1 MRLISTGQG
10 KEKSFQLR
18 DGSMIAGRHP
28 SCHIIVPDPQVSK
41 RHLQL
46 HVDGGTV
53 TLRDLDSR
61 NGTSVNGRPVKLHVL
76 EDGDIITLG
85 NHTLTFD
92 ATGAAQG
99 HAAGAAGFDFSPTDE
114 SEQRPYEP
122 DDSTSAYA
130 PDGPPPSEAQA
141 EPLYDE
147 SEMSE
152 DDTPADGQ
160 FIPQAYS
167 PENLEPQ
174 IIARDG
180 RMFLRNPRTNQEI
193 EIVPR
198 DQDKGPPGL
207 GGYYDE
213 QEATNRRKNLM
224 LVGGAIAVGLLMI
237 IALVLT
243 SGSGDGRPTGPDRPF
258 GHSGYNERLDQSI
271 DLMKEGQF
279 SQALDLLREAE
290 RAYPNRDVAG
300 LLRRIG
306 TTWGESGSSI
316 DQFDWREV
324 RAHIRQILESQ
335 WRTGTVE
342 AFAADRRNWIE
353 DTDHYDWLAEEAA
366 RLLANDEPGEAFEKL
381 AEIQSDNIVYHQTE
395 ELRGKVRA
403 AAFQMHVDAG
413 QDALQEQQWD
423 RAVQEFETARN
434 RYAATSEETLKAQEL
449 IGLTKDEQAKA
460 EAEAER
466 HRTERAILN
475 EANEHL
481 RRGTLA
487 SVRTALETV
496 DRLPEDCLLHQQ
508 RDELRDRIRSRL
520 AELEHQELVST
531 ARNYYRDGE
540 GARAIELIDRE
551 NLAELSSLRRRITN
565 IQGLLEAANTAYD
578 AKDYNRARAN
588 WTEVTE
594 IESDRTNAYRRE
606 ADQALRRLRNEA
618 ADIARHYEELG
629 QQALA
634 QEEYATA
641 RRHAQ
646 NAVSWDPGNQI
657 GQNTLEQ
664 LRHHAEVLYR
674 RARELRIRG
683 ERMGDRDDLSR
694 AVELFQNVQQC
705 VGEGVRLYD
714 WAGRH
719 LNELRAQGIPGA

>member
-1 MRLISTGQG
+1 MRLISTAHGE
-10 KEKSFQLR
+10 EKSFELR

-28 SCHIIVPDPQVSK
+28 SCHITVPDPQVSK

-46 HVDGGTV
+46 HVDGGQV
-53 TLRDLDSR
+53 TIRDLESR
-61 NGTSVNGRPVKLHVL
+61 NGTKVNGRPVKSHVL
-76 EDGDIITLG
+76 EDGDTISLG
-85 NHTLTFD
+85 SHTLTFD
-92 ATGAAQG
+92 ATGAAQEQTV
-99 HAAGAAGFDFSPTDE
+99 GAAGFDFSPAGE
-114 SEQRPYEP
+114 PEQTPYEQE
-122 DDSTSAYA
+122 DSTSAFA
-130 PDGPPPSEAQA
+130 PDGPPPGEAQA

-198 DQDKGPPGL
+198 DQDQGPAGL

-213 QEATNRRKNLM
+213 QETTNRRKNLM
-224 LVGGAIAVGLLMI
+224 LIGGAIAVGLLMI
-237 IALVLT
+237 IALALT
-243 SGSGDGRPTGPDRPF
+243 SGNDGSRPTGPARPF
-258 GHSGYNERLDQSI
+258 SHSGYNERLDQSI

-279 SQALDLLREAE
+279 SQAMDLLEEAE
-290 RAYPNRDVAG
+290 RAYPNRDIAG

-306 TTWGESGSSI
+306 TTWRESDKSI

-353 DTDHYDWLAEEAA
+353 DTDHYDWLAEEAG
-366 RLLANDEPGEAFEKL
+366 RLLADDEPGEAFEKL
-381 AEIQSDNIVYHQTE
+381 AEIPSDNIVYHQTE
-395 ELRGKVRA
+395 ELRGQVRA
-403 AAFQMHVDAG
+403 AAFQMHIDAG
-413 QDALQEQQWD
+413 QNALQEQQWD
-423 RAVQEFETARN
+423 RAVQEFDTAKN
-434 RYAATSEETLKAQEL
+434 RYAVTPDETLKAQEL
-449 IGLTKDEQAKA
+449 IGLTRDEQGKA

-481 RRGTLA
+481 RRGTLS

-520 AELEHQELVST
+520 DELEHEELVST
-531 ARNYYRDGE
+531 VRNYYRDGE

-551 NLAELSSLRRRITN
+551 NLEELSSLRRRISN
-565 IQGLLEAANTAYD
+565 IRELLEAASTAYD
-578 AKDYNRARAN
+578 AKDYNRARTN

-594 IESDRTNAYRRE
+594 TEPDRTNAYRRE
-606 ADQALRRLRNEA
+606 AEQALRRLSSEA
-618 ADIARHYEELG
+618 SDIARHYEELG

-646 NAVSWDPGNQI
+646 NAVSWDPDNQI
-657 GQNTLEQ
+657 GEKTLEQ
-664 LRHHAEVLYR
+664 LSHHAQVLYR
-674 RARELRIRG
+674 RARELRIQG

-694 AVELFQNVQQC
+694 AVELFKKVQQC
-705 VGEGVRLYD
+705 VGEGDRHYD